1 MCVPYS
7 CLRCRCLYQWTRTAN
22 HLVQSC
28 SAWHH
33 REYRVLLFHHEID
46 QRSAAAL
53 SRFANRRRDLIST
66 ARRDSKKSEG
76 LSEFGEIWAHQW
88 RCGIATV
95 VEELLPLPHH
105 SQISVVDHSDVQIE
119 FFLRCRGEF
128 RHRHL
133 ESAVAGDHPDLRL
146 GPCKLRS
153 YGRRQCEP
161 HSAEAAGSDQ

>member
-22 HLVQSC
+22 HLMQSC

-76 LSEFGEIWAHQW
+76 LSEFGEIKS
-88 RCGIATV
+88 RRRLDRKSTR
-95 VEELLPLPHH
+95 LNSSH
-105 SQISVVDHSDVQIE
+105 SQISYAVFCLKKKTQIN
-119 FFLRCRGEF
+119 R
-128 RHRHL
+128 
-133 ESAVAGDHPDLRL
+133 
-146 GPCKLRS
+146 
-153 YGRRQCEP
+153 
-161 HSAEAAGSDQ
+161 